1 MEDRQCKQTE
11 QFSVMAKG
19 SDYFLWS
26 DDKFKQRYEVKI
38 NNIQE
43 HDLYQIIKEELLGN
57 ITKFPL
63 VKWHSLL

>member
-1 MEDRQCKQTE
+1 MEGKQCKQTE

-19 SDYFLWS
+19 SDYFLRL
-26 DDKFKQRYEVKI
+26 DDKSKQRYNIKI
-38 NNIQE
+38 NNIQG
-43 HDLYQIIKEELLGN
+43 HDLYQIIKEELLGD